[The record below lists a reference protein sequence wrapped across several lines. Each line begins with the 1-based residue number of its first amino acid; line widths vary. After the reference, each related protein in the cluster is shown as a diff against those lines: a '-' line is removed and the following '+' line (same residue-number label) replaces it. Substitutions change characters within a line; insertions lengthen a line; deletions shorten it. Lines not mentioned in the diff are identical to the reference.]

1 MYSAWALNRD
11 QVARWAGFF
20 SRLNI
25 DLPSD
30 SAVASSPSALS
41 WPSGPIRETM
51 PAKISSLTSARI
63 VVAMSSSV
71 EYAGSS
77 SEASM
82 IRSSA
87 MLIRSGGWFRTS
99 AASRIAASAS
109 ARARRMSLVAPS
121 RLRTWALCH
130 RSVRA
135 AP

>member
-1 MYSAWALNRD
+1 L
-11 QVARWAGFF
+11 AGCF

-30 SAVASSPSALS
+30 AAVASRPCARKH
-41 WPSGPIRETM
+41 PSGLIRAIM
-51 PAKISSLTSARI
+51 PAKIASLTSARI

-71 EYAGSS
+71 EYPGSS

-87 MLIRSGGWFRTS
+87 TLIRSGGWFRTS

-109 ARARRMSLVAPS
+109 ARARRMS
-121 RLRTWALCH
+121 
-130 RSVRA
+130 
-135 AP
+135 

>member
-1 MYSAWALNRD
+1 
-11 QVARWAGFF
+11 
-20 SRLNI
+20 
-25 DLPSD
+25 
-30 SAVASSPSALS
+30 
-41 WPSGPIRETM
+41 M
-51 PAKISSLTSARI
+51 PAKIASLTSARM

-87 MLIRSGGWFRTS
+87 TLIRSGGWFRTC

-109 ARARRMSLVAPS
+109 ILARRMSRVAPC
-121 RLRTWALCH
+121 RLRTWARCH
-130 RSVRA
+130 RTVLA